1 MIRPLGKNDY
11 DQVCNLLRQLRSI
24 KKHEIGTIVPVL
36 KKYTSDP
43 DYMIWGY
50 EEDDR
55 IVGFITVSLRQ
66 ALLYEGKVAIIED
79 LIVEESHRCD
89 GVCRKLVRFVEDI
102 VESMGVK
109 GIEANSDFQRSD
121 THDFWEECGYSKLAY
136 QFRKGIHQ
144 AN

>member
-1 MIRPLGKNDY
+1 M
-11 DQVCNLLRQLRSI
+11 
-24 KKHEIGTIVPVL
+24 IVPVL

-79 LIVEESHRCD
+79 LVVEESHHSG
-89 GVCRKLVRFVEDI
+89 GVCRKLDRFVEDI

-109 GIEANSDFQRSD
+109 GIEANSDFQRSEA
-121 THDFWEECGYSKLAY
+121 HDFWEKCGYSKLAY
-136 QFRKGIHQ
+136 QFRKGIH
-144 AN
+144 